1 MKKIL
6 TALALL
12 LAAFSVATAQV
23 GIGTTTPNI
32 SAALDISSTNKGLLL
47 PQMTDAQRTAIPNP
61 ATGLLIYQTN
71 GTPGFYYNMGTP
83 ATPNWINL
91 STYTLQQNIN
101 TNNKW
106 LSPDGS
112 NAGVFINT
120 IGTGIGTQAPDRP
133 LTVKSTNAVG
143 PAELISLKNTSGN
156 TRWHL
161 NMPSGL
167 DLNFSESTIA
177 DNRLYL
183 KAGGNVGIGTN
194 NPTARLE
201 VSGDIKA
208 ATDLVAGRNI
218 SYSGQLFV
226 GMQYIR
232 DDFDLGG
239 NTHVTT
245 TLACPTGYKVMG
257 GGGGH
262 RDNNGAAVDIVV
274 NYSGPDPDSP
284 ETRWRTILNNP
295 SSSSRA
301 VVSYIICAKVQ

>member
-6 TALALL
+6 TALAFL
-12 LAAFSVATAQV
+12 LAALCVATAQV
-23 GIGTTTPNI
+23 GIGTSTPNA

-47 PQMTDAQRTAIPNP
+47 PQMTETQRTGIQNP
-61 ATGLLIYQTN
+61 ATGLLVYQTN
-71 GTPGFYYNMGTP
+71 GTPGFYYNIGTP

-91 STYTLQQNIN
+91 GTYTLQQNIN
-101 TNNKW
+101 TNSKW

-112 NAGVFINT
+112 NAGVFINSE
-120 IGTGIGTQAPDRP
+120 GTGIGTQAPDRP
-133 LTVKSTNAVG
+133 ISVRAKG
-143 PAELISLKNTSGN
+143 PGAELISLKDVTAA
-156 TRWHL
+156 TQWHV
-161 NMPSGL
+161 NMPNNS
-167 DLNFSESTIA
+167 DLNFSESTVA

-208 ATDLVAGRNI
+208 ATDLIAGRNI

-232 DDFDLGG
+232 DDFNLGG

-245 TLACPTGYKVMG
+245 TLACPTGFKVMG

-262 RDNNGAAVDIVV
+262 RDSNNASTDVIV
-274 NYSGPDPDSP
+274 NYSGPDPNNPD
-284 ETRWRTILNNP
+284 TVWRTMLNNT